1 MIVIN
6 VSYRA
11 NICYQSLKVTRKKKY
26 WCFNVSYFDL
36 MIFKTFF
43 SLTCMHTLAGED
55 YEPGNSSSLLFD
67 DNTLLEPF
75 QVRILQDNLTERT
88 ESFSA
93 ALTRVVSFSVGGVQA
108 DFTEMDT
115 NRILFSPAT
124 ALINILDDDGK
135 ICS

>member
-1 MIVIN
+1 MAYI
-6 VSYRA
+6 
-11 NICYQSLKVTRKKKY
+11 
-26 WCFNVSYFDL
+26 
-36 MIFKTFF
+36 
-43 SLTCMHTLAGED
+43 HTLAGED
-55 YEPGNSSSLLFD
+55 YEPANSSSLLFD

-93 ALTRVVSFSVGGVQA
+93 ALTRVVSISVGGVQA

-115 NRILFSPAT
+115 NRILFSPST
-124 ALINILDDDGK
+124 TRINILDDDGK